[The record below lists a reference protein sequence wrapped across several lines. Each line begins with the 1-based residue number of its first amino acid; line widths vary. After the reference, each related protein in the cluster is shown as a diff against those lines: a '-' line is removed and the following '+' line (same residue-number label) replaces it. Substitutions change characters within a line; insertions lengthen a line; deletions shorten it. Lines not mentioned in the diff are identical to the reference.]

1 MKSTMAGMEEDEGGE
16 RGKKAATEVFK
27 HPTSCS
33 IDFLLVSACEIHSQL
48 CDTMENLF
56 PFPRFLHSFDSRRLN

>member
-1 MKSTMAGMEEDEGGE
+1 MEEKTEK
-16 RGKKAATEVFK
+16 RKKAATEVFK

-56 PFPRFLHSFDSRRLN
+56 LFLSIRSTPVDSIE